1 MATIANLGVVVI
13 AIMLSALI
21 IIVTTATHLHRT
33 PLCGVVGMGV
43 TIMVWSAYPPAQQ
56 LSPMAGILFWMFIS
70 LMIYRFPD
78 STTPAPPLDPA
89 SLSDDDLLDQFFKE
103 TNPHDA

>member
-1 MATIANLGVVVI
+1 MITIANLGVVVA

-21 IIVTTATHLHRT
+21 IIVTTATNLHRT

-56 LSPMAGILFWMFIS
+56 LSPIGGILFWVLIS
-70 LMIYRFPD
+70 LMIYPFPEP
-78 STTPAPPLDPA
+78 TTPVPPLDTA

-103 TNPHDA
+103 TNPS